1 MDNTLLDTAQMETA
15 PHAKCIAGLTG
26 ARVCVCV
33 CVCVCVR
40 ERERERERE
49 RADSRKGEIQDT
61 QGARGRDPWHPVS
74 LRPSY

>member
-15 PHAKCIAGLTG
+15 PHAKCIAGLTV

-33 CVCVCVR
+33 CVCVC

-49 RADSRKGEIQDT
+49 G
-61 QGARGRDPWHPVS
+61 
-74 LRPSY
+74 